1 MSDQNKNNIEERERS
16 SELPERLERKPAV
29 LTPAPAFDMESLRL
43 GTNYTKLA
51 ATTREQSSIPTDKPG
66 PHDFFRVH
74 THNMMDVSL
83 LENKVDGLR
92 YLVSPSVADMLDSS
106 LAKPKTLYLW
116 MNRAGTFGLWPC
128 GLQLDDGTDYPA
140 WQSAHAVCQTA
151 MERWLRIAWNKSA
164 NGYDMIFLSDS
175 VRVPEPAWPT
185 ASFHD
190 ILGKAF
196 KGRIITE
203 LDHPVLRR
211 LRGEV

>member
-16 SELPERLERKPAV
+16 SGLPERLERKPAV
-29 LTPAPAFDMESLRL
+29 LTAAPAFDMESMRL
-43 GTNYTKLA
+43 DTDYTKLA
-51 ATTREQSSIPTDKPG
+51 ATTREQSSIPTEKPG
-66 PHDFFRVH
+66 KHDFFRVH
-74 THNMMDVSL
+74 PHNMMDASVL
-83 LENKVDGLR
+83 QNEADGFC
-92 YLVSPSVADMLDSS
+92 YIVSPGVAVMLEGN

-116 MNRAGTFGLWPC
+116 MNRAGTYGIWPC
-128 GLQLDDGTDYPA
+128 GLPLDDGTDYPA

-151 MERWLRIAWNKSA
+151 MQRWLRIAWNKSA
-164 NGYDMIFLSDS
+164 NGYDMIFVSDN

-185 ASFHD
+185 ASLSE

-196 KGRIITE
+196 KGRIITD